1 MRDLIAGR
9 LCTPRHTSYTLAVT
23 CLAGKHADVIIT
35 IAGGARRGRG
45 RGRRKYAIDDS
56 SSSDGEAPDMDT
68 SASSGD
74 SHGED
79 EVVEEGQR
87 SQQDELQLMSGTDAA
102 AAPQTSAFPS
112 CSPSVVLLLFQ
123 APVRMPGK
131 VFMRLLCVQMFV
143 RAPPCLTT
151 FSACPPLRVMIP
163 FLHQLLILQKS
174 T

>member
-1 MRDLIAGR
+1 ME
-9 LCTPRHTSYTLAVT
+9 
-23 CLAGKHADVIIT
+23 
-35 IAGGARRGRG
+35 IAGGAGRGRG

-56 SSSDGEAPDMDT
+56 SSGSDGEAPDMDT
-68 SASSGD
+68 STSSGD

-79 EVVEEGQR
+79 EVVEEGPR
-87 SQQDELQLMSGTDAA
+87 SQHDALQLMSRTDAA

-123 APVRMPGK
+123 ALVR
-131 VFMRLLCVQMFV
+131 VLMRLSCVQMFV

-151 FSACPPLRVMIP
+151 FSACPPPRVMIP
-163 FLHQLLILQKS
+163 FLHQLLILQKN